1 MQGAHGTIPF
11 VEKQNGQRGISMKRS
26 QTSAMRATARWVR
39 GATLSAALA
48 ALGALGACSS
58 APPLFAPNGQ
68 PTVLVQCPA
77 GSDNCDQQAQA
88 ACGGAFD
95 TLRVTTENNTRSLLY
110 ACRAK

>member
-1 MQGAHGTIPF
+1 
-11 VEKQNGQRGISMKRS
+11 MKRS
-26 QTSAMRATARWVR
+26 QTSAVRAASWIR
-39 GATLSAALA
+39 GLTLIPALA

-77 GSDNCDQQAQA
+77 GSDNCEQQAQS

-95 TLRVTTENNTRSLLY
+95 TLRVTTDNGTRSLLY